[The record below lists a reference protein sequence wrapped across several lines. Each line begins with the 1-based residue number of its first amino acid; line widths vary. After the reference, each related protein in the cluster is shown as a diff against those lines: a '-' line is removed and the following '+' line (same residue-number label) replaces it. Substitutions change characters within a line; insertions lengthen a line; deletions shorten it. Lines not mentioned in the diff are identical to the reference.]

1 MATSLQAQL
10 SQIATNSVNSLNLK
24 AQKAAHSKSLIFEP
38 RIAASQSFDTL
49 YTICHEGFQELCLL
63 DNRFLEFQKTIF
75 SEQSQAVDRTQL
87 PVAEISELDKRLEAF
102 LGLVGGRLRLNP
114 AIKAVEWLVRR
125 FRIHEYNTSFLLS
138 TFLPYHTLP
147 IFTTLLS
154 ILPSNIPVEY
164 NFLTPYI
171 RSLTAPQR
179 RAFVNAATNSTVFAS
194 TLNTYVVRISKA
206 RQHYPALLAF
216 WAGIM
221 TEAISGMLDK
231 ARSGRKGVQLQNEQ
245 DHRAAK
251 QITRRV
257 TRELLKIPD
266 LSAQLIEL
274 GKERRVDR
282 LANGLCLALVERI
295 NKSGDAQGLPIIAR
309 ILENGLLSDAQTAV
323 VTKHLLLVAHRID
336 DKTDSE
342 HNTRSHLAS
351 TLVELVQFPGHVG
364 SVIQGALKETD
375 VDMDE
380 LELKLR
386 TTIRPKAIAE
396 PTSEDVTMEDADSKP
411 DTRPDFWQ
419 LIAQVPQRTTTE
431 TSFLAHSA
439 SHIYQDLCQAFLLAT
454 ASVGDLDAFD
464 ELPILSRSSALD
476 SSLYLTFYI
485 KTWCGPYPV
494 LARVSALH
502 MVGRYLSNSEASD
515 VDIQAIIPYAVAA
528 LADPASKVRRAAAE
542 LVLMIEKFYPTSS
555 GASKG
560 NKQRKQWAFNDL
572 YGSGEE
578 TQETK
583 WMSADIAG
591 RLLREVLVPNL
602 EECVLD
608 RSRIESVFEQSMNG
622 SRGSAETSKKSER
635 LPQSARAS
643 VLSFMSSHVICT
655 PLYLVK
661 LRLLVLLNHVRSVA
675 GTTRTKVLL
684 PALQKW
690 ASLTEEQALEHSA
703 QEAFEVRDFDKQA
716 ASTVVANDKEG
727 LQYFTQIVHGEV
739 ARDRPTLLEAVFARL
754 REMWS
759 SLKGDIQLQ
768 IAQMLLD
775 ASQSSPDE
783 QNYNAK
789 STEEALE
796 LLRNAP
802 LSTDILLTFLNQL
815 PTTAKLADTPPASK
829 RRRTSHGEVA
839 RSPLQDPKQLTAA
852 IRQVTFVLQL
862 VDGSNPGKHPELLKP
877 LFNTLAELQ
886 HFKTKLSSEL
896 AYLQDL
902 VLSSLLSIMKAYKE
916 DPTMDLDP
924 SDVRADLLVDCV
936 QKTASPQVQNSALL
950 MIAALADIA
959 PEVVLHS
966 VMPIFTFMGSS
977 VLRQN
982 DDYSAHVISQT
993 IREVIPPLISS
1004 LRQDKGN
1011 PVTGAAELLLSFVAA
1026 YEHIPVHRR
1035 KGLFVSLVQTLGA
1048 EDFLF
1053 ALLIMLVDKYGV
1065 NDNIKSFAA
1074 ELTNSFSVETQ
1085 LQSAVKYL
1093 ELINDLL
1100 KPKPTF
1106 SLILLGAHEKID
1118 PQRAAL
1124 NELLLLPHILSQ
1136 RRLVSQTAKILDRD
1150 DMDAARIRELYST
1163 LLEDLLGLAES
1174 LKEQKRM
1181 HAACG
1186 DVLESLLGLL
1196 STREFVKS
1204 IESLLDRPNEA
1215 LRRKILRSLEVR
1227 IDQESPADAVSRVA
1241 MLSFL
1246 PQLTA
1251 IIRES
1256 TDVLYKH
1263 TAVACV
1269 DKISEKY
1276 GKKDLEAV
1284 AAAAETIASD
1294 DCLGQSDPRL
1304 RVMALLCLTSLVDIL
1319 KEGIVSVLPVAIPK
1333 ALEYIAASLNE
1344 SVEAQKIHNAG
1355 YAFISSLIQHLP
1367 YMISGSYLD
1376 TLLSIS
1382 NTSAEADLEDEADES
1397 REQCLH
1403 FAAKQVDPKSMFS
1416 ALERNWPRAVETGT
1430 WAIREQLEMLSIS
1443 IKKHPKSVVAKHS
1456 AVLAKIFQDALDL
1469 RRQLSSTDNEDQ
1481 DDTPI
1486 VEIEAQVNEV
1496 ALEMIYKFNDSTF
1509 RPIFAN
1515 LVEWASSSLPKKDK
1529 AGRHLRL
1536 QSLYGFLNVFFGNLK
1551 SIVTS
1556 YATYLID
1563 NAVEVLKDTD
1573 IRDDASRS
1581 LWSRVLQALV
1591 PSFEHDQDD
1600 FWQSPSHFKAIAP
1613 VLCDQLRHGSNLP
1626 LVEELIP
1633 AIVELAAAA
1642 DSSDH
1647 HKELNGMI
1655 LKHLRS
1661 ETAGVRLAAVKCE
1674 QALTD
1679 RLGEEWLSM
1688 LPEMLPYISELQEDD
1703 DEVVEKET
1711 HRWIVKIEGVLG
1723 EDLDSMLHQE
1733 VMFKPFRPPLLK
1745 SVPRPAPVRAE
1756 VDTSDTQVISDSEE
1770 EILTRPTKKR
1780 RLLIHEVDEA
1790 PKTKVPIASIA
1801 ASAPRKPL
1809 LVVPNSAE
1817 PSKATNAPPANVAAV
1832 EKYYLVLRKFTA
1844 KKHKTWD
1851 GDGVLAVSGGY
1862 ARLQNIDGR
1871 DMGRCMYNEP
1881 LEPGSTLSIGGKDI
1895 EIDAE
1900 ITRVDYLAGRPFL
1913 QNGLNNSVPKT
1924 NVSPALQR
1932 APLDISKSKAP
1943 LTNRKDS
1950 GIGAAIP
1957 AKSFYASV
1965 PKSNASK
1972 AQFKNPLLATT
1983 IMPQNKN
1990 GAPTPRHDPSAPDA
2004 IVMQRPPYLSKGK
2017 VAVDVVVDPFLSRHL
2032 RDHQKE
2038 GVKFLYECVMGYRSF
2053 NGQGAILADEMGLGK
2068 TLQTIALLWTLLK
2081 QNPEHPN
2088 EGGVIKKAL
2097 IVCPVTLISNWKAE
2111 FNKWL
2116 GNERIGVF
2124 VADGQKHIRLTDFT
2138 HGKSYSVMIIGYE
2151 KLRTVQDELKKG
2163 AGIDIVVAD
2172 EGHRLK
2178 TAQNK
2183 SAQAIRNLN
2192 TERRVILSGTPI
2204 QNDLSEF
2211 FTMVDF
2217 VNPGLLN
2224 SYNTFKK
2231 AFEGPILKSRQ
2242 PDARPDDLE
2251 KGTAREE
2258 ELASLTSQFI
2268 LRRNATILAKYLK
2281 PKTEYVLFCKPTQAQ
2296 EQVYQS
2302 VLASPI
2308 FGRVLGSSEASL
2320 QLITM
2325 LKKVCNAPSLLV
2337 KKSDA
2342 DTPSNSNVAQLL
2354 EEIPADIL
2362 KKNPVVASSKF
2373 RVLDRM
2379 LKQLSKTTSEKIVL
2393 VSNYTSTL
2401 DLLMQHLSSL
2411 NLPFLRLDGSTPQAK
2426 RQDLVNTFNKTPA
2439 SKYFAFLL
2447 SAKSGG
2453 AGINLIGAS
2462 RLVLFDVDWNPATD
2476 LQAMARIHRDGQ
2488 KLPVKIYRFLMSGGM
2503 DEKIYQR
2510 QITKL
2515 GLADSVMD
2523 GKKNEASFSAQEL
2536 RDLFRLDVHAQCQ
2549 THDLL
2554 GCDCGGLGG
2563 HEAAVPAIPTEAI
2576 EVADSDSSDNEDE
2589 DGLPIDPICSLVPAT
2604 KSNVEAQQKIALDM
2618 THGKRSKKS
2627 KKMQALM
2634 EYKHIDTSIFAKDP
2648 DSLADNSLEEVKN
2661 VLGDEVLVKVL
2672 EDERCK
2678 VGFLFTKK
2686 G

>member
-1 MATSLQAQL
+1 MWFLAT
-10 SQIATNSVNSLNLK
+10 TN
-24 AQKAAHSKSLIFEP
+24 
-38 RIAASQSFDTL
+38 
-49 YTICHEGFQELCLL
+49 
-63 DNRFLEFQKTIF
+63 
-75 SEQSQAVDRTQL
+75 
-87 PVAEISELDKRLEAF
+87 
-102 LGLVGGRLRLNP
+102 LR
-114 AIKAVEWLVRR
+114 
-125 FRIHEYNTSFLLS
+125 RIHEYNTSFLLS

-164 NFLTPYI
+164 SFLTPYI

-194 TLNTYVVRISKA
+194 TLNTYVIRISKA

-245 DHRAAK
+245 DVIIRLLPTLNEGLAMQKVPDLRIGCYMILSIMASKGGLDDKLLTAMMEALVLGWTAETVRPGLVCLSILAQHRAAK

-336 DKTDSE
+336 DKADSE

-364 SVIQGALKETD
+364 SVVQGALKETE

-386 TTIRPKAIAE
+386 TTIRPKAIME
-396 PTSEDVTMEDADSKP
+396 PTSEDVAMEDADSKP
-411 DTRPDFWQ
+411 DTRPDFRQ

-439 SHIYQDLCQAFLLAT
+439 SYIYPDLCQAFLLAT
-454 ASVGDLDAFD
+454 ASTSDLDAFD

-476 SSLYLTFYI
+476 TTLYLTFYI

-502 MVGRYLSNSEASD
+502 MVGRYLSNNEDSD

-542 LVLMIEKFYPTSS
+542 LVLKIEKLYPASS

-560 NKQRKQWAFNDL
+560 SKQRKQWAFNDL
-572 YGSGEE
+572 YGSGIE

-583 WMSADIAG
+583 WMSADIVG

-655 PLYLVK
+655 PLYSVK
-661 LRLLVLLNHVRSVA
+661 LRLLVLLNQVRSVA

-703 QEAFEVRDFDKQA
+703 QEAFEIRDLDKQA

-739 ARDRPTLLEAVFARL
+739 AQGRPTLLEAVFARL

-775 ASQSSPDE
+775 ASQSSPDG
-783 QNYNAK
+783 QNHNAK

-802 LSTDILLTFLNQL
+802 LSTEILLTFLNQL

-886 HFKTKLSSEL
+886 HFKTKISSEL

-936 QKTASPQVQNSALL
+936 QKTSSPQVQNSALL

-1074 ELTNSFSVETQ
+1074 ELTTSFSVETQ

-1106 SLILLGAHEKID
+1106 SLILLGAHDKID

-1150 DMDAARIRELYST
+1150 DMDATRIRELYST

-1227 IDQESPADAVSRVA
+1227 IDQESPSDQVSRVA

-1256 TDVLYKH
+1256 TDVLYKN

-1294 DCLGQSDPRL
+1294 HCLGQSDPRL

-1344 SVEAQKIHNAG
+1344 NVEAQKIHNAG

-1416 ALERNWPRAVETGT
+1416 ALERNWPRAVQTGT
-1430 WAIREQLEMLSIS
+1430 W
-1443 IKKHPKSVVAKHS
+1443 V
-1456 AVLAKIFQDALDL
+1456 
-1469 RRQLSSTDNEDQ
+1469 
-1481 DDTPI
+1481 
-1486 VEIEAQVNEV
+1486 
-1496 ALEMIYKFNDSTF
+1496 
-1509 RPIFAN
+1509 
-1515 LVEWASSSLPKKDK
+1515 SL
-1529 AGRHLRL
+1529 L
-1536 QSLYGFLNVFFGNLK
+1536 
-1551 SIVTS
+1551 
-1556 YATYLID
+1556 
-1563 NAVEVLKDTD
+1563 
-1573 IRDDASRS
+1573 
-1581 LWSRVLQALV
+1581 
-1591 PSFEHDQDD
+1591 
-1600 FWQSPSHFKAIAP
+1600 
-1613 VLCDQLRHGSNLP
+1613 
-1626 LVEELIP
+1626 
-1633 AIVELAAAA
+1633 
-1642 DSSDH
+1642 
-1647 HKELNGMI
+1647 
-1655 LKHLRS
+1655 
-1661 ETAGVRLAAVKCE
+1661 
-1674 QALTD
+1674 LTCIQ
-1679 RLGEEWLSM
+1679 G
-1688 LPEMLPYISELQEDD
+1688 
-1703 DEVVEKET
+1703 T
-1711 HRWIVKIEGVLG
+1711 
-1723 EDLDSMLHQE
+1723 
-1733 VMFKPFRPPLLK
+1733 
-1745 SVPRPAPVRAE
+1745 
-1756 VDTSDTQVISDSEE
+1756 
-1770 EILTRPTKKR
+1770 
-1780 RLLIHEVDEA
+1780 LLI
-1790 PKTKVPIASIA
+1790 
-1801 ASAPRKPL
+1801 
-1809 LVVPNSAE
+1809 LVGNS
-1817 PSKATNAPPANVAAV
+1817 
-1832 EKYYLVLRKFTA
+1832 
-1844 KKHKTWD
+1844 
-1851 GDGVLAVSGGY
+1851 
-1862 ARLQNIDGR
+1862 
-1871 DMGRCMYNEP
+1871 
-1881 LEPGSTLSIGGKDI
+1881 
-1895 EIDAE
+1895 
-1900 ITRVDYLAGRPFL
+1900 
-1913 QNGLNNSVPKT
+1913 
-1924 NVSPALQR
+1924 
-1932 APLDISKSKAP
+1932 
-1943 LTNRKDS
+1943 
-1950 GIGAAIP
+1950 
-1957 AKSFYASV
+1957 
-1965 PKSNASK
+1965 
-1972 AQFKNPLLATT
+1972 
-1983 IMPQNKN
+1983 
-1990 GAPTPRHDPSAPDA
+1990 
-2004 IVMQRPPYLSKGK
+2004 
-2017 VAVDVVVDPFLSRHL
+2017 
-2032 RDHQKE
+2032 
-2038 GVKFLYECVMGYRSF
+2038 
-2053 NGQGAILADEMGLGK
+2053 
-2068 TLQTIALLWTLLK
+2068 
-2081 QNPEHPN
+2081 
-2088 EGGVIKKAL
+2088 
-2097 IVCPVTLISNWKAE
+2097 
-2111 FNKWL
+2111 
-2116 GNERIGVF
+2116 
-2124 VADGQKHIRLTDFT
+2124 
-2138 HGKSYSVMIIGYE
+2138 
-2151 KLRTVQDELKKG
+2151 
-2163 AGIDIVVAD
+2163 
-2172 EGHRLK
+2172 
-2178 TAQNK
+2178 
-2183 SAQAIRNLN
+2183 
-2192 TERRVILSGTPI
+2192 
-2204 QNDLSEF
+2204 
-2211 FTMVDF
+2211 
-2217 VNPGLLN
+2217 
-2224 SYNTFKK
+2224 
-2231 AFEGPILKSRQ
+2231 
-2242 PDARPDDLE
+2242 
-2251 KGTAREE
+2251 
-2258 ELASLTSQFI
+2258 
-2268 LRRNATILAKYLK
+2268 
-2281 PKTEYVLFCKPTQAQ
+2281 
-2296 EQVYQS
+2296 
-2302 VLASPI
+2302 
-2308 FGRVLGSSEASL
+2308 
-2320 QLITM
+2320 
-2325 LKKVCNAPSLLV
+2325 
-2337 KKSDA
+2337 
-2342 DTPSNSNVAQLL
+2342 
-2354 EEIPADIL
+2354 
-2362 KKNPVVASSKF
+2362 
-2373 RVLDRM
+2373 
-2379 LKQLSKTTSEKIVL
+2379 
-2393 VSNYTSTL
+2393 
-2401 DLLMQHLSSL
+2401 
-2411 NLPFLRLDGSTPQAK
+2411 
-2426 RQDLVNTFNKTPA
+2426 
-2439 SKYFAFLL
+2439 
-2447 SAKSGG
+2447 
-2453 AGINLIGAS
+2453 
-2462 RLVLFDVDWNPATD
+2462 
-2476 LQAMARIHRDGQ
+2476 
-2488 KLPVKIYRFLMSGGM
+2488 
-2503 DEKIYQR
+2503 
-2510 QITKL
+2510 
-2515 GLADSVMD
+2515 
-2523 GKKNEASFSAQEL
+2523 
-2536 RDLFRLDVHAQCQ
+2536 
-2549 THDLL
+2549 
-2554 GCDCGGLGG
+2554 
-2563 HEAAVPAIPTEAI
+2563 
-2576 EVADSDSSDNEDE
+2576 
-2589 DGLPIDPICSLVPAT
+2589 
-2604 KSNVEAQQKIALDM
+2604 
-2618 THGKRSKKS
+2618 
-2627 KKMQALM
+2627 
-2634 EYKHIDTSIFAKDP
+2634 
-2648 DSLADNSLEEVKN
+2648 
-2661 VLGDEVLVKVL
+2661 
-2672 EDERCK
+2672 
-2678 VGFLFTKK
+2678 
-2686 G
+2686 